1 MPSIREFRRW
11 RAATA
16 CALAAA
22 ILAPGCTSGPSPRHE
37 DPRPNVIL
45 VTLDTVR
52 ADHLGCYGYSRRT
65 SPNLDAFALS
75 ATRYEQAM
83 ATAPWTVPSHASLFT
98 GKMPFEHGAHSFEVT
113 SARDNNVSPL
123 RDEEITLAEALK
135 QEGYSTGAFVSN
147 VGYLSAWTQLDQGFD
162 TYKVEWGYA
171 DRVNRDVRPW
181 LERNRNQ
188 PFLLFINYMDAHRP
202 YNARPRPGFLD
213 PPAVQDQGQLLDKL
227 AEQTLPGDSP
237 PDPQLRQQVIDQYDT
252 AIANLDE
259 QVGVLLG
266 WLRELN
272 VYDNSVVVIT
282 SDHGEYFGE
291 HNLVEHSKDVYQPAI
306 RVPLLVKR
314 PQQAEGCADSEIISL
329 ARVPGLVM
337 DYMPAAIAK
346 RRRASFDG
354 AATAPVMA
362 ENAFSRTKDL
372 FDPRWGAR
380 FNRVRTAVYDWP
392 LKLIRSSDG
401 RDELYNL
408 LEDPGE
414 LRNLAAS
421 QAADAARLRERLER
435 FESGRTRAPA
445 GGVRAAELSDEQRRI
460 LKSLGYV
467 GGDDD
472 GE

>member
-1 MPSIREFRRW
+1 MPILCASRRRPA
-11 RAATA
+11 RAAIFV
-16 CALAAA
+16 LAAA
-22 ILAPGCTSGPSPRHE
+22 LPAGCTSGPPPRSE

-52 ADHLGCYGYSRRT
+52 ADHLSAYGYSRRT
-65 SPNLDAFALS
+65 SPNLDAFALG

-98 GKMPFEHGAHSFEVT
+98 GKMPFEHGAHSFEVA
-113 SARDNNVSPL
+113 SARENNVSPL
-123 RDEEITLAEALK
+123 RAEETALAEALQ
-135 QEGYSTGAFVSN
+135 QEGYATGAFVSN
-147 VGYLSAWTQLDQGFD
+147 IGYLSPWTQLDQGFA
-162 TYKVEWGYA
+162 TYTVEWGYA
-171 DRVNRDVRPW
+171 QRLNRDIRPW

-188 PFLLFINYMDAHRP
+188 PFFLFINYMDAHRP
-202 YNARPRPGFLD
+202 YNASPRPGFLD
-213 PPAVQDQGQLLDKL
+213 PPAVQDQGQLLDRL
-227 AEQTLPGDSP
+227 IEHVLPGAAP
-237 PDPQLRQQVIDQYDT
+237 PPPELVQQVIDQYDT

-259 QVGVLLG
+259 QLGVLLG

-272 VYDNSVVVIT
+272 VFDNSLIIIT

-314 PQQAEGCADSEIISL
+314 PRQTEGAVEAELISL

-337 DYMPAAIAK
+337 DCMPPAIAQ
-346 RRRASFDG
+346 RRRALFDG
-354 AATAPVMA
+354 AASAPVMA
-362 ENAFSRTKDL
+362 ENSYSRTKDL

-380 FNRVRTAVYDWP
+380 FNRVRTAIYDWP
-392 LKLIRSSDG
+392 LKFIRSSDG

-421 QAADAARLRERLER
+421 HASDAARLRERLER
-435 FESGRTRAPA
+435 FEAGRTRAPA

-460 LKSLGYV
+460 LRSLGYV
-467 GGDDD
+467 GGDD